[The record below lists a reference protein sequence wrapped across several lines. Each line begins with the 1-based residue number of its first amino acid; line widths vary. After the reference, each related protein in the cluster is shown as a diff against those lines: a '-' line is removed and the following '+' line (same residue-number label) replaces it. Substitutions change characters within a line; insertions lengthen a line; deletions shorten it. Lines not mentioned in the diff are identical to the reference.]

1 MKAKIYPITDI
12 ANEVNVVAS
21 SFCLHLQ
28 IICASL
34 AKGKSVIKNII
45 NSKDIDTT
53 ISWCETIGASI
64 KKEEDRIIVR
74 GVNNHI
80 NLQNSLF
87 YCESS
92 TTAKLMIPLLC
103 SVPQPFG
110 IKTSEDVLKEIESFS
125 FVYDKYGVKFYEEEE
140 LIRFEKS
147 MQTLEVEFDGDLDI
161 HMAAGIMLALPL
173 LEGTSVLKLRA
184 PRRSEKTYNTIIK
197 ILKAFSID
205 IKHPATMRYEVSGNQ
220 KYRRTSINTEM
231 DCLLLSYQAL
241 LAKALKQDQM
251 LELKNFRRN
260 STMDEEK
267 LFDDIKKVA
276 TDYKNYLFNK
286 FYKKKEFNFHKLDA
300 SVENSLPLL
309 MVLSSLNNQ
318 DSLISKVD
326 FNKDRV
332 QKQFNIMARVF
343 NKLSISYSDFE
354 NQIVINPSV
363 VDTKKQVE
371 SGNDPYVVIAL
382 SYLALLSNAPIVI
395 RNVKCVFDLYADFFE
410 DLKKLGAKIE
420 FIYD

>member
-87 YCESS
+87 YCGSS

-110 IKTSEDVLKEIESFS
+110 IKTNEDVLKEIESFS

-140 LIRFEKS
+140 LIRFEKA

-326 FNKDRV
+326 FNKDRI

-395 RNVKCVFDLYADFFE
+395 RNVKCVFDLYSDFFE

>member
-1 MKAKIYPITDI
+1 MKAKIYPISNI

-34 AKGKSVIKNII
+34 AKGKSIIKNII

-53 ISWCETIGASI
+53 ISWCSTLGAVI
-64 KKEEDRIIVR
+64 KKEEDRIIIK
-74 GVNNHI
+74 GVNNKI
-80 NLQNSLF
+80 NLKNSLF

-110 IKTSEDVLKEIESFS
+110 IKTNEEVLKELRNFS
-125 FVYDKYGVKFYEEEE
+125 YVYDKYGVNHFEEEE
-140 LIRFEKS
+140 VIRFEKIMKVS
-147 MQTLEVEFDGDLDI
+147 EVEFDGDLDI
-161 HMAAGIMLALPL
+161 YMAAGILLALPL
-173 LEGTSVLKLRA
+173 LNGSSTFKLRA
-184 PRRSEKTYNTIIK
+184 PRRCEKTYNTIIK
-197 ILKAFSID
+197 ILKVFSVD
-205 IKHPATMRYEVSGNQ
+205 IKHPATMRYDIPGNQ
-220 KYRRTSINTEM
+220 KYKKATITTEM

-241 LAKALKQDQM
+241 LAKALKNDQT

-260 STMDEEK
+260 PTMDEER
-267 LFDDIKKVA
+267 LFEEVKKIA

-286 FYKKKEFNFHKLDA
+286 YYKKKDYNFHKLDT

-309 MVLSSLNNQ
+309 MVLASLNNQ
-318 DSLISKVD
+318 DCLLTKVD
-326 FNKDRV
+326 FNKNRV
-332 QKQFNIMARVF
+332 RKQYKIMSKAF
-343 NKLSISYSDFE
+343 NKLSIQHSSFE
-354 NQIVINPSV
+354 NEITVKPTTV
-363 VDTKKQVE
+363 VDKQQVE

-382 SYLALLSNAPIVI
+382 SYLALLSNTPII
-395 RNVKCVFDLYADFFE
+395 IKNVSCIFDLYADFFN
-410 DLKKLGAKIE
+410 DLKKIGAKVE

>member
-395 RNVKCVFDLYADFFE
+395 RNVKCVFDLYSDFFE

>member
-184 PRRSEKTYNTIIK
+184 PRRSEKTYNAIIK

-267 LFDDIKKVA
+267 LFVKIKFF
-276 TDYKNYLFNK
+276 LLI
-286 FYKKKEFNFHKLDA
+286 KL
-300 SVENSLPLL
+300 
-309 MVLSSLNNQ
+309 
-318 DSLISKVD
+318 
-326 FNKDRV
+326 
-332 QKQFNIMARVF
+332 
-343 NKLSISYSDFE
+343 
-354 NQIVINPSV
+354 
-363 VDTKKQVE
+363 
-371 SGNDPYVVIAL
+371 
-382 SYLALLSNAPIVI
+382 
-395 RNVKCVFDLYADFFE
+395 
-410 DLKKLGAKIE
+410 IE
-420 FIYD
+420 

>member
-110 IKTSEDVLKEIESFS
+110 IKTNEDVLKEIESFS

-140 LIRFEKS
+140 LIRFEKA

-395 RNVKCVFDLYADFFE
+395 RNVKCVFDLYSDFFE

>member
-1 MKAKIYPITDI
+1 MKAKIYPITNI

-45 NSKDIDTT
+45 NSKDINTT
-53 ISWCETIGASI
+53 IAWCETIGASI
-64 KKEEDRIIVR
+64 KKEEDRIIVK

-110 IKTSEDVLKEIESFS
+110 IKTSEEVLKEIESFS

-140 LIRFEKS
+140 VIRFERL
-147 MQTLEVEFDGDLDI
+147 MQTCEVEFDGDLDI
-161 HMAAGIMLALPL
+161 YMAAGILLALPL
-173 LEGTSVLKLRA
+173 LDGQSIFKLRA
-184 PRRSEKTYNTIIK
+184 PKRSEKTYNTITK
-197 ILKAFSID
+197 ILKMFSID
-205 IKHPATMRYEVSGNQ
+205 VKHPATMRYEVVGNQ
-220 KYRRTSINTEM
+220 RYRRASVTTEM
-231 DCLLLSYQAL
+231 DCMLLSYQAL
-241 LAKALKQDQM
+241 LSKNLKPDQM
-251 LELKNFRRN
+251 LELKGFRRN
-260 STMDEEK
+260 PTMDETR
-267 LFDDIKKVA
+267 LFDEIKKVA

-286 FYKKKEFNFHKLDA
+286 FYKKKEYNFHKLDA
-300 SVENSLPLL
+300 SIENSLPLL

-318 DSLISKVD
+318 DSFIYKVD

-332 QKQFNIMARVF
+332 KKQFKIMAKAF
-343 NKLSISYSDFE
+343 TKLSISYFDFE

-363 VDTKKQVE
+363 VKQKNQVE

-382 SYLALLSNAPIVI
+382 SYLALLSEAPIII
-395 RNVKCVFDLYADFFE
+395 RNVKCVLDLYSDFFD
-410 DLKKLGAKIE
+410 DLKKLGAKVE

>member
-110 IKTSEDVLKEIESFS
+110 IKTNEDVLKEIESFS

-140 LIRFEKS
+140 LIRFEKA